1 MACVK
6 FKSPK
11 YIITTLV
18 VSVCVKELNLK
29 KIKIK
34 KEQKITLFYFG
45 QQSWKTIL
53 LVCYM
58 FQESEFLNQKLLGQH
73 PSKSL
78 GSYFLVVAYGFPNDE
93 KTQQQRK
100 KKWKFEFEDSAGN

>member
-18 VSVCVKELNLK
+18 ISVCVKELNFK
-29 KIKIK
+29 KNKNK
-34 KEQKITLFYFG
+34 KRTEDNFVLF
-45 QQSWKTIL
+45 WPTTMKNN
-53 LVCYM
+53 LVSVYM

-73 PSKSL
+73 PSESL

-100 KKWKFEFEDSAGN
+100 KMKI